1 LLVSTTWSTLGVQ
14 VPFSTRH
21 SRVTEVPAGTPVMVV
36 LNAFG
41 LVIVAVPDTTLHV
54 PVPITG
60 SAAAMVKVPSLHC
73 SWSGPATAG
82 DGKAW
87 LVRMMSSNVSAHTP
101 LSMVQRR
108 VAEVPGAIPVMVVDG
123 DEGLVMDAV
132 PEIRVHCPVPTIGVL
147 ALIRKM
153 LLLHCSI
160 SGGPASATS
169 GNALLV
175 RTTWSTLSAQ
185 VPFSTR
191 HSSVTDVPGATP
203 VTVVLKEFGLV
214 IVALP
219 DITL

>member
-1 LLVSTTWSTLGVQ
+1 MSSLVLPQVPFVITQRKVTVVPAATLVTVVVGELMLTMVAEPEISCHDPVPVVGTLADIKNVLLLHCSTTGGPASAMSGNALLVSTTWSTLGVQ

-21 SRVTEVPAGTPVMVV
+21 SRVAEVPAGTPVMVV
-36 LNAFG
+36 LKAFG

-60 SAAAMVKVPSLHC
+60 SVAAMVKVPSLHC
-73 SWSGPATAG
+73 SRSGPATAG

-132 PEIRVHCPVPTIGVL
+132 P
-147 ALIRKM
+147 
-153 LLLHCSI
+153 
-160 SGGPASATS
+160 
-169 GNALLV
+169 
-175 RTTWSTLSAQ
+175 
-185 VPFSTR
+185 
-191 HSSVTDVPGATP
+191 
-203 VTVVLKEFGLV
+203 
-214 IVALP
+214 
-219 DITL
+219 